1 MQHENAAQ
9 PDRLVKSTSVLP
21 PELETAVRRFIVDK
35 LTGNVQLNIRD
46 GKILGFH
53 ENRMHSLPQR

>member
-1 MQHENAAQ
+1 MQLDNVAS
-9 PDRLVKSTSVLP
+9 DSRLVKSTSILP

-53 ENRMHSLPQR
+53 ENRMVSLPQK